1 MHLAFGCSH
10 KITQN
15 NDFSFSVIIFYF
27 REMFL
32 TLFFPKT
39 GSRTMQWYKM
49 KGFAA
54 FSLKL
59 FMGAIS
65 YDKLSSFL
73 TYL

>member
-1 MHLAFGCSH
+1 
-10 KITQN
+10 
-15 NDFSFSVIIFYF
+15 
-27 REMFL
+27 
-32 TLFFPKT
+32 
-39 GSRTMQWYKM
+39 MQWYKM

-73 TYL
+73 TDL

>member
-1 MHLAFGCSH
+1 MHVAFGCSH

-15 NDFSFSVIIFYF
+15 NDFSSSVIIFCF

-32 TLFFPKT
+32 TPFSHKT
-39 GSRTMQWYKM
+39 GSRIMQWYKM

-73 TYL
+73 TDL